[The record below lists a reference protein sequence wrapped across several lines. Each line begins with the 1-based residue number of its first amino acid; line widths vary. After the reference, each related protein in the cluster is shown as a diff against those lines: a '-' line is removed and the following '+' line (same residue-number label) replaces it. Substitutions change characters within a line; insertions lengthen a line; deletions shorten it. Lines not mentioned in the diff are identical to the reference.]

1 MDGSRVMDERTNERK
16 KERKNER
23 RSERMGGKRER
34 EREKDVRRNGNV
46 SLPIKHFDK
55 KTVVLSAPIVNQFLL
70 PRAVQKQQWISW
82 QQDEKIVL

>member
-1 MDGSRVMDERTNERK
+1 
-16 KERKNER
+16 
-23 RSERMGGKRER
+23 MGGKRER
-34 EREKDVRRNGNV
+34 DRERRERDREKDVRRNGNV